1 MQEDNSIKDE
11 ILNSLET
18 IKNKANQGIELS
30 EEDFLILLASSLIEE
45 ASINQ

>member
-1 MQEDNSIKDE
+1 MQDDTSLQNE

-18 IKNKANQGIELS
+18 IKNKANQGVELS

-45 ASINQ
+45 ASTNQ